1 MCPKKCWHIKIYR
14 LRDLRQES
22 LSRNALRQDKRDRI
36 DEMTDFLNTQ
46 TGDISEFD
54 DKLARKLIEKVIVYD
69 ERIVVEFK
77 SGMEIEVKL

>member
-1 MCPKKCWHIKIYR
+1 MCPKKCWHIQIYR
-14 LRDLRQES
+14 FRDLRQES